1 MNKSKRMIND
11 KLERRPF
18 EEIFNDTFAQFKD
31 NLVISDE
38 IRKKIVREAIKRI
51 REQLQG
57 LSRKGPA

>member
-1 MNKSKRMIND
+1 MIND